1 MNGKLRSLICIVLLA
16 GAFTSRAEEGSAA
29 SQPLSLVWAT
39 ASQGR
44 FSYCVV
50 PDDRGA
56 TFEAGVAETTL
67 ESGSTHYGAF
77 VAKFD
82 QAGKPVWKA
91 MTRHRNG
98 ASEFDV
104 AAIDGLGNV
113 YAAGCLFGA
122 DADFGNKL
130 RLDDQRP
137 QGREASMCRTLL
149 VKYDSQGRALWVETG
164 PVRERTAFGSLAV
177 DRSGNVFAVGYVWA
191 DAEET
196 NGPIAFSDAAPGF
209 KVMPYPEADE
219 GSVLVKFGPQGKA
232 LWAVVPGSIQF
243 SSVVADES
251 GNAYIVGAATDDGSS
266 ALGYTRGVLVA
277 GGGVGVRAMLAKY
290 SPNGVALWTRLATVK
305 GGGSEF
311 IQLARGADGSLYAAG
326 TTTGSCDFG
335 NGVSVSAPAPQSPVL
350 VKYDAEGKALW
361 ARIPAG
367 DAEAWRIRAVAV
379 MGELVYWAIQA
390 DEAGPNANF
399 DLAMASAWEG
409 GYSWSATIRRGRLS
423 GRGVSRPISTI
434 SILL

>member
-1 MNGKLRSLICIVLLA
+1 
-16 GAFTSRAEEGSAA
+16 
-29 SQPLSLVWAT
+29 
-39 ASQGR
+39 
-44 FSYCVV
+44 
-50 PDDRGA
+50 
-56 TFEAGVAETTL
+56 
-67 ESGSTHYGAF
+67 
-77 VAKFD
+77 
-82 QAGKPVWKA
+82 
-91 MTRHRNG
+91 
-98 ASEFDV
+98 
-104 AAIDGLGNV
+104 
-113 YAAGCLFGA
+113 
-122 DADFGNKL
+122 
-130 RLDDQRP
+130 
-137 QGREASMCRTLL
+137 
-149 VKYDSQGRALWVETG
+149 
-164 PVRERTAFGSLAV
+164 
-177 DRSGNVFAVGYVWA
+177 
-191 DAEET
+191 
-196 NGPIAFSDAAPGF
+196 
-209 KVMPYPEADE
+209 
-219 GSVLVKFGPQGKA
+219 
-232 LWAVVPGSIQF
+232 
-243 SSVVADES
+243 
-251 GNAYIVGAATDDGSS
+251 
-266 ALGYTRGVLVA
+266 
-277 GGGVGVRAMLAKY
+277 MLAKY